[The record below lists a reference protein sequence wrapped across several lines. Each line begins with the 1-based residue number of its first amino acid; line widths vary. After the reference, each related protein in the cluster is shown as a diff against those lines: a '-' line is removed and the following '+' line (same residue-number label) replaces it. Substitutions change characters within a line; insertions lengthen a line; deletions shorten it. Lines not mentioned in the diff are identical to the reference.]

1 MRRGHGTGLFI
12 YGIATAAFLVV
23 AMANAQSPPATILS
37 PGVREYV
44 KLDES
49 VLVLSHIRVIDGTGK
64 APRTDQTLVIRG
76 GIITAIGD
84 ANSTPIPPG
93 AKVLDLPDHSVMPGL
108 VGMHDHMF
116 YPQPVNM
123 AGQRAR
129 GVLQFEQ
136 QSSFTFPRLYLAAGV
151 TSLRTTASVEPYAD
165 INLKEWIDSGKI
177 PGPKIHVTG
186 PYLEGAGN
194 FRLPVHELTGQDDA
208 RKQVEFWADQGV
220 TSFKAFMHI
229 TRAELAAAVN
239 AAHKRGLKV
248 TGHLCSISFREAAEL
263 GIDDIEHGFIL
274 DTGFIPT
281 KKPDACPS
289 GEERIAVF
297 RTLDSESASVQDLF
311 RTLIK
316 HHVAITSTLAGIEPY
331 LSAQAPVQQRVLD
344 VMSPQ
349 AQSGY
354 LTQRLEYGRQPE
366 ILRKEMELEHAF
378 VKAGGFLLA
387 GPDPTGIG
395 GTVAGFG
402 DQRQV
407 ELLVEAGFAPLEA
420 IHIATSNGAQFLGE
434 QDSIGTVAVGK
445 RADLVVV
452 RGDPATKISDIEN
465 VEIVFKDGIGYDSA
479 KLINSVRGQVGLR

>member
-1 MRRGHGTGLFI
+1 
-12 YGIATAAFLVV
+12 
-23 AMANAQSPPATILS
+23 
-37 PGVREYV
+37 
-44 KLDES
+44 
-49 VLVLSHIRVIDGTGK
+49 
-64 APRTDQTLVIRG
+64 
-76 GIITAIGD
+76 
-84 ANSTPIPPG
+84 
-93 AKVLDLPDHSVMPGL
+93 
-108 VGMHDHMF
+108 MHDHMY
-116 YPQPVNM
+116 YPQPVNLL
-123 AGQRAR
+123 GQRAR

-136 QSSFTFPRLYLAAGV
+136 QSSFSFPRLYLAAGV
-151 TSLRTTASVEPYAD
+151 TSLRTAASVEPYAD
-165 INLKEWIDSGKI
+165 LNLKSWIDAGKI

-194 FRLPVHELTGQDDA
+194 FRLPVHELTGPDDA

-229 TRAELAAAVN
+229 TSAELAAAVN

-274 DTGFIPT
+274 DTGFIPA
-281 KKPDACPS
+281 KKPDSCPS

-297 RTLDSESASVQDLF
+297 RTLNPDSDPVQGLF
-311 RTLIK
+311 RTLIQ

-331 LSAQAPVQQRVLD
+331 MSAQAPVQQRVLD

-378 VKAGGFLLA
+378 VQAGGFLLA

-407 ELLVEAGFAPLEA
+407 ELLVEAGFTPLEA

-434 QDSIGTVAVGK
+434 LDTIGTIAVGK
-445 RADLVVV
+445 RADLVVI

-465 VEIVFKDGIGYDSA
+465 VEIVFKNGIGYDSA